1 MRGLLFKMVRIILEV
16 FIVIDVYGNVMIVYI
31 SYKEKFYVLLL
42 EDYIVYLKI
51 VW

>member
-31 SYKEKFYVLLL
+31 SYEGKFYVLLL